1 MNDIEA
7 LNLIGGFVTAARVRA
22 GLTQVQL
29 AEQAGIDVKTFR
41 VLESGTRLLH
51 EKKLQAVEKVL
62 GWRSSS
68 IRHLWETR
76 AYVDPTKAS
85 VEDMYEEPGHESWSE
100 LASESKGPVTK
111 ASQLTN
117 EELLM
122 ELQYRFRNLEIQVTR
137 MKDAENGAS
146 TDH

>member
-1 MNDIEA
+1 VNDTEV
-7 LNLIGGFVTAARVRA
+7 LNLIGGFVASARVRA
-22 GLTQVQL
+22 GLTQVEL

-41 VLESGTRLLH
+41 KLESGTGLLH
-51 EKKLQAVEKVL
+51 EKKLQAVERVL

-68 IRHLWETR
+68 IRQLWETR
-76 AYVDPTKAS
+76 AYIDPTKAS
-85 VEDMYEEPGHESWSE
+85 VDDMYDEPGRESWTD

-117 EELLM
+117 EELLV
-122 ELQYRFRNLEIQVTR
+122 ELQYRFRNLEVQVSR
-137 MKDAENGAS
+137 LKDAENGAS